1 MLTLGWTGGIATGKT
16 TALELL
22 GKIAHLDV
30 FEADR
35 LGHRL
40 LREPWVRDAVVELC
54 GRDVLDGGGE
64 IDRERLGRMV
74 FADRDLLARYNNL
87 IHPPL
92 VEGIR
97 TAVEEARSRNDAEAF
112 VVDAALIFE
121 WGIGRLFDAV
131 VAVRAAQGLALRR
144 LLREGLSELE
154 ARQRLNSQLR
164 EDVKVQRAD
173 FVIINDNDLDALGR
187 RVWFLWEHQLAPL
200 KRARAT

>member
-1 MLTLGWTGGIATGKT
+1 VATGKT

-22 GKIAHLDV
+22 GRIARLDV

-40 LREPWVRDAVVELC
+40 LREPWLRDAVVELC
-54 GRDVLDGGGE
+54 GRDVLDPAGE
-64 IDRERLGRMV
+64 VDRERLGRLV
-74 FADRDLLARYNNL
+74 FADRELLVRYNNL

-97 TAVEEARSRNDAEAF
+97 TAVEDARSRSDAEAF

-144 LLREGLSELE
+144 LQREGLTELE

-164 EDVKVQRAD
+164 EEVKVQRAD
-173 FVIINDNDLDALGR
+173 FVVINDNDLEALER
-187 RVWFLWEHQLAPL
+187 RVWFLWEHQLATL
-200 KRARAT
+200 KRSRAT